1 MGRHR
6 SDPKSIARL
15 ALIGLAVV
23 ALLVVGAIALLNRA
37 ETPPPEKPVAS
48 PSSSQMPMPTVKVV
62 CEADVCPHV
71 VLRVPG
77 GQVLYNGDMA
87 LGDEIRYFEPE
98 IDVVIEDAGTVQ
110 VTENGTARPPGKP
123 GERADFTVRAPG
135 RQG

>member
-23 ALLVVGAIALLNRA
+23 ALLVVGAIALFDRG
-37 ETPPPEKPVAS
+37 ETPQEKPAAS
-48 PSSSQMPMPTVKVV
+48 PSSKQLPVPTVKIV

-87 LGDEIRYFEPE
+87 LGDEIRFSEPE
-98 IDVVIEDAGTVQ
+98 IDVVIEDGGTVQ
-110 VTENGTARPPGKP
+110 VTENGTTRPPGKP
-123 GERADFTVRAPG
+123 GEREDFTVRAPG
-135 RQG
+135 HQG